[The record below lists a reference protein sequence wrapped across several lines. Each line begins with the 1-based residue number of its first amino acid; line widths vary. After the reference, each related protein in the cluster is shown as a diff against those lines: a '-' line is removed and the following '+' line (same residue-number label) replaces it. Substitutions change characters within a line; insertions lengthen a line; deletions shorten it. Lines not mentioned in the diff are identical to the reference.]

1 MMGAGQ
7 DNRQKIRYLA
17 VLLLFLGISSVFL
30 GMIWNFLLTVFMAAI
45 FSGLSYPTYERLQ
58 RLFGGRKS
66 LASGATLILVLLL
79 IVTPLVFFTGIVVSQ
94 ALSISESVTPWV
106 GEFLNTPGDSEKLF
120 EWIPFWDRLEPYRE
134 QITKK
139 LGEVTGAIGS
149 FLVDSLSA
157 ATRGTVDFFFQLFVM
172 LYSMFFFLIHGRTI
186 LDDAMRLF
194 PLPEQDKADLLDK
207 FVSVS
212 RATLK
217 GSLVIGIIQGSL
229 AGLAFYVAGI
239 KGAAFWGTIMGI
251 LSILPGI
258 GAPLIWVPAVIY
270 LLAVGRIGPAIGLL
284 LWCALVVGTVDNFL
298 RPLLVGKDTKMPDLL
313 VLLSTVG
320 GISLFGAVGF
330 VVGPVIA
337 ALFLAVY
344 RIYGETFGDLLSAP
358 PSVDGGGCEE

>member
-1 MMGAGQ
+1 MGAGQ
-7 DNRQKIRYLA
+7 VNRQKIRYLA
-17 VLLLFLGISSVFL
+17 VLLLFLGISAVFL
-30 GMIWNFLLTVFMAAI
+30 GMIWNFLLAVFMAAI
-45 FSGLSYPTYERLQ
+45 FSGLSYPAYERLL
-58 RLFGGRKS
+58 RFFKGRKA

-106 GEFLNTPGDSEKLF
+106 REFLNEPSDSEKF
-120 EWIPFWDRLEPYRE
+120 VEWIPFWDRLEPYRE

-186 LDDAMRLF
+186 LDDVMRLF

-358 PSVDGGGCEE
+358 QSVDGGG

>member
-1 MMGAGQ
+1 
-7 DNRQKIRYLA
+7 
-17 VLLLFLGISSVFL
+17 
-30 GMIWNFLLTVFMAAI
+30 
-45 FSGLSYPTYERLQ
+45 
-58 RLFGGRKS
+58 
-66 LASGATLILVLLL
+66 
-79 IVTPLVFFTGIVVSQ
+79 
-94 ALSISESVTPWV
+94 
-106 GEFLNTPGDSEKLF
+106 
-120 EWIPFWDRLEPYRE
+120 
-134 QITKK
+134 
-139 LGEVTGAIGS
+139 
-149 FLVDSLSA
+149 
-157 ATRGTVDFFFQLFVM
+157 VDFFFQLFVM

-186 LDDAMRLF
+186 LDDVMRLF

-239 KGAAFWGTIMGI
+239 KGAAFWGTIMGV

-358 PSVDGGGCEE
+358 PSVDGGG